1 MTNRAARGEGSPFP
15 VQVEV
20 EFLDRLSEPVRDGKA
35 KSVSGLIRAALER
48 FNLANLVVV
57 RPAQLTISV
66 RLPPELRRALR
77 QTARSK
83 GTSVGQLV
91 RAAVEAYLPIL
102 ESQTAG
108 QMEMPIAAEPKASPL
123 PTRTRSR
130 RRIRRKLPI
139 AITKSGRRTMTRK
152 RGKG

>member
-1 MTNRAARGEGSPFP
+1 MSGRAPRGEGSPFP

-20 EFLDRLSEPVRDGKA
+20 EFLDRLSEPVREGKA
-35 KSVSGLIRAALER
+35 KSVSALIRAALER

-66 RLPPELRRALR
+66 RLPVELRRALR
-77 QTARSK
+77 QTARAK

-91 RAAVEAYLPIL
+91 RAAVEAYLPVL
-102 ESQTAG
+102 EREAAG
-108 QMEMPIAAEPKASPL
+108 QMEMPIAALPPVPAKARPSGKRRLRQRPRAV
-123 PTRTRSR
+123 RTPAR
-130 RRIRRKLPI
+130 
-139 AITKSGRRTMTRK
+139 RRTMTRK